1 MTLST
6 DPLARPRWM
15 RLVLG
20 LMAGSALA
28 CVLAGCGGG
37 GSGSAGN
44 SGGSPGSG
52 NPPVAEQP
60 RLRCAP

>member
-15 RLVLG
+15 RLVFG
-20 LMAGSALA
+20 LMAGTALA
-28 CVLAGCGGG
+28 CALAGCGGG
-37 GSGSAGN
+37 GSAGN
-44 SGGSPGSG
+44 SGGNPGSG
-52 NPPVAEQP
+52 NPPAAEQP

>member
-20 LMAGSALA
+20 WMAGSALA

-37 GSGSAGN
+37 SGSAGN
-44 SGGSPGSG
+44 SGGNPGSG

>member
-1 MTLST
+1 MTPST
-6 DPLARPRWM
+6 DSLARPRWM

-28 CVLAGCGGG
+28 CALAGCGGG
-37 GSGSAGN
+37 GSADNGVGGN
-44 SGGSPGSG
+44 PGSG
-52 NPPVAEQP
+52 NPPAAEQP